1 MAQAQ
6 DPTQHP
12 DYPEHRVRTEE
23 EQSFHDHVIELLVER
38 LQQEGPMEIRTNPGH
53 LHQNAIVLEEEGEER
68 EFYPD
73 VFAVAGEEVTAI
85 CEVETPST
93 THESSVAQWRD
104 YAAIGATFLLIVP
117 EEEAETA
124 ARLLQENGIPCQGI
138 LTYQLAPTEG
148 GSGH

>member
-1 MAQAQ
+1 MAQTQ
-6 DPTQHP
+6 DPRQVHP
-12 DYPEHRVRTEE
+12 DYPEHRVRSEE

-53 LHQNAIVLEEEGEER
+53 LHQNAIVLEEEGK

-73 VFAVAGEEVTAI
+73 VFTVTGEEVTAI

-93 THESSVAQWRD
+93 THESSVAQWKD
-104 YAAIGATFLLIVP
+104 YAEIGATFLLIVP

-124 ARLLQENGIPCQGI
+124 ARLLQENEIPCQGI
-138 LTYQLAPTEG
+138 LTYQLTPAE
-148 GSGH
+148 SD